1 MKNNSA
7 GKAIDELSRAGQIY
21 LQHEFSKY
29 NIGHAQVKTLLY
41 LAENKDKTQK
51 ELVQYLNLDKSSITS
66 QLQILEKNGYIIR
79 QTSKVDARKQVV
91 NITDKANKKLPELKI
106 IFASWTNTL
115 LAGFSEEER
124 SDIFK
129 YLERMRENV
138 NDKLS
143 GIQLHT
149 LIIKNE

>member
-7 GKAIDELSRAGQIY
+7 GKIIDELSRAGQIY
-21 LQHEFSKY
+21 LQHEFSRY
-29 NIGHAQVKTLLY
+29 NIGYAQVKTLLY

-66 QLQILEKNGYIIR
+66 QLQILEKNGYIVR

-91 NITDKANKKLPELKI
+91 NITDKANIKLPELKI
-106 IFASWTNTL
+106 VFASWTNTL
-115 LAGFSEEER
+115 LTGFNEKER

-129 YLERMRENV
+129 YLEKMRENV
-138 NDKLS
+138 YDQLS
-143 GIQLHT
+143 GIHPH
-149 LIIKNE
+149 INS